1 MHTLWPRLS
10 LLIMKLFLFLFVFAG
25 LSSCMKTEPADLV
38 VFNAEIHTMNENND
52 VAQAIAIRDGKII
65 EFGPDR
71 QILNKYAY
79 TSSVDARGKQIYPGF
94 IDAHGHL
101 MSYASQLLGV
111 NLVGSLSE
119 VEMLYRVED
128 YR

>member
-1 MHTLWPRLS
+1 
-10 LLIMKLFLFLFVFAG
+10 
-25 LSSCMKTEPADLV
+25 MKTEPADLV

-52 VAQAIAIRDGKII
+52 VAQAIAIRNGKII

-79 TSSVDARGKQIYPGF
+79 ASSVDARGKQIYPGF

-101 MSYASQLLGV
+101 MSYASQLLVV
-111 NLVGSLSE
+111 NLVGSLS
-119 VEMLYRVED
+119 
-128 YR
+128 